1 MAKRKSAYTTNRNRI
16 MAYQRRLRKKGM
28 EIDIYFP
35 TEKELRKQGIK
46 GTELTKYTRELKQF
60 TSKELTKIAKPLKQ
74 ELVDIPI
81 KVYDGNFYKLIIE
94 SFKSELKGLPNKLAG
109 KFIALINEMVSS
121 QGEKDTAYALT
132 QMPYTVFYYLQKTRY
147 DSSVAVEEFS
157 SALINYLPNASEQYK
172 SDLMDAFEYE
182 ELGYDIE
189 DV

>member
-46 GTELTKYTRELKQF
+46 GTELTKYTRELKRF
-60 TSKELTKIAKPLKQ
+60 TSKEIKKIAKP
-74 ELVDIPI
+74 I
-81 KVYDGNFYKLIIE
+81 KIYDGNFSKLIIE
-94 SFKSELKGLPNKLAG
+94 SFKSELKGLPNKLSG
-109 KFIALINEMVSS
+109 KFLALINEMVSS
-121 QGEKDTAYALT
+121 QGEKDTAFALT

-157 SALINYLPNASEQYK
+157 SALINYLPNASDQYK

-182 ELGYDIE
+182 ELGYDME
-189 DV
+189 DL